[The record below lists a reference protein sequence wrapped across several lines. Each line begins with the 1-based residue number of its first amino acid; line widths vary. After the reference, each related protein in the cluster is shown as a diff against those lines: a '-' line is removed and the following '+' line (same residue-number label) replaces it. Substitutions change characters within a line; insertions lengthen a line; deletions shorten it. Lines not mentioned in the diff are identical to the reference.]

1 MTAALFHPPRCG
13 RPTDASIPHEQGSDR
28 LLILTLAV
36 ILVQN
41 HAPLEL
47 ILALLYVAM

>member
-1 MTAALFHPPRCG
+1 MTSALLHPPRCG
-13 RPTDASIPHEQGSDR
+13 RTLPAHTYISQDSDR
-28 LLILTLAV
+28 LLVLVLAI